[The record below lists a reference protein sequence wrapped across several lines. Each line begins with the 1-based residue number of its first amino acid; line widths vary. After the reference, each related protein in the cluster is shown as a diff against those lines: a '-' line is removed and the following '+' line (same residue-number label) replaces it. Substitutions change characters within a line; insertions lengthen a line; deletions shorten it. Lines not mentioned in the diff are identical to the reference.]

1 MARNLDDF
9 YIFCQVVRLGSMKAA
24 SEELEIPLSTVSR
37 RIANLEESV
46 SSPLFV
52 RSKTAL
58 KPTNTGL
65 HYYQRLSP
73 HFTSL
78 YSELDTLDS
87 DLNEVTGKVSI
98 DCTDFVYDYFLK
110 SGVEELLLK
119 YPNLKLKFIPSRD
132 TTSFHPDADLAI
144 LAGELPDSNLVVKR
158 LVSIDMQVVANTQLK
173 PVPLKLQDLKELPFI
188 GHLQQQRITGYDR
201 HSRALESINLYPK
214 LSLSEPDAVAE
225 MACKGVGFA
234 FVPNYFVDDSLK
246 SGELV
251 EWLTDYDFGQRETYL
266 GYRHRTQ
273 KSRAQ
278 EVVIEMIERCFDKF
292 NQ

>member
-201 HSRALESINLYPK
+201 HSRRLRALTFILSYPFQSPMQWLRWPVKESVLHLYRTT
-214 LSLSEPDAVAE
+214 LSMIHLKAV
-225 MACKGVGFA
+225 
-234 FVPNYFVDDSLK
+234 SWW
-246 SGELV
+246 SG
-251 EWLTDYDFGQRETYL
+251 
-266 GYRHRTQ
+266 
-273 KSRAQ
+273 
-278 EVVIEMIERCFDKF
+278 
-292 NQ
+292 